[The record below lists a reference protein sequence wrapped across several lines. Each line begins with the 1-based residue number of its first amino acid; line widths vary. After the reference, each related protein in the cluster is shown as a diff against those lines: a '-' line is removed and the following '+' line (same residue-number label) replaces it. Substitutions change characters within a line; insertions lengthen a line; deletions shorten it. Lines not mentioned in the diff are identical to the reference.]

1 MRKAGIASEIARL
14 ERLRDSHFDDQLAIR
29 RKIGYGEKSLA
40 GATQRIAEIA
50 QDLARRTPTRGE
62 AFVMTVGDRK
72 LTERKAAGEALIAL
86 AEKLKPKKPGV
97 TAPVGAIGGFA
108 IEARTTTFDELELK
122 LGRARRSDPIA
133 CERDVTPLGLVS
145 RLEAALSRFEVE
157 LAEERRTVAEV
168 SGWLPGFKARLGDP
182 FPHQAEL
189 DEKRAEMAE
198 LEASLAATP
207 GDAAPPEAAGSRRL
221 TVRRRIETPNS
232 LLPLNPSRQE
242 TTDAASTLVRAL
254 TTPRS
259 NPINSSR
266 RNGTPPRT
274 RQNSQTR

>member
-14 ERLRDSHFDDQLAIR
+14 QRLRDSHFDDQLAIR

-50 QDLARRTPTRGE
+50 QDLARRTPTRGD

-86 AEKLKPKKPGV
+86 ARKLKPKKPGA

-122 LGRARRSDPIA
+122 LARAGQSDPIA
-133 CERDVTPLGLVS
+133 CEKDVTPLGLVS

-182 FPHQAEL
+182 FSHQAEL
-189 DEKRAEMAE
+189 DEKQAEMAE

-207 GDAAPPEAAGSRRL
+207 GDAAPPEAAG
-221 TVRRRIETPNS
+221 
-232 LLPLNPSRQE
+232 
-242 TTDAASTLVRAL
+242 AAA
-254 TTPRS
+254 
-259 NPINSSR
+259 
-266 RNGTPPRT
+266 
-274 RQNSQTR
+274 

>member
-1 MRKAGIASEIARL
+1 V
-14 ERLRDSHFDDQLAIR
+14 RLRDSHFDDQIALR
-29 RKIGYGEKSLA
+29 RKIGYGDKSLA

-50 QDLARRTPTRGE
+50 QDLARRTPTRGD

-86 AEKLKPKKPGV
+86 ARKLKPKKPAV

-108 IEARTTTFDELELK
+108 IEARTTCFDELELR
-122 LGRARRSDPIA
+122 LSRACRSDPIA
-133 CERDVTPLGLVS
+133 CEKDVTALGLVS

-157 LAEERRTVAEV
+157 LADERRTVAEV

-207 GDAAPPEAAGSRRL
+207 GDASAPDAAG
-221 TVRRRIETPNS
+221 
-232 LLPLNPSRQE
+232 
-242 TTDAASTLVRAL
+242 AAA
-254 TTPRS
+254 
-259 NPINSSR
+259 
-266 RNGTPPRT
+266 
-274 RQNSQTR
+274 